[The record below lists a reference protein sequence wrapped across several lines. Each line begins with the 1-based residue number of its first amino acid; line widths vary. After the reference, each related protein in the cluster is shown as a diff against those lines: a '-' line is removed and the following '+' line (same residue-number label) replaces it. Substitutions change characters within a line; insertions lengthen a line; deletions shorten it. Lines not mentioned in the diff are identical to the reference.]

1 VPGARLRGGGGGSGG
16 GAPAGS
22 IAKTNNPTPSEL
34 PRFSVTVAP
43 ANVPDA
49 IIYANPEWPP
59 FPIKVVE
66 PKEVLKLLMLPWHVP
81 PAMRTM
87 AFALVVLSVTEKYI
101 AVVPPYAGNV
111 LFGSKGALLFAPAR
125 VTTATSTSA
134 APGTFTVMLYVP
146 ALAATAYAT
155 NTQLLRH
162 PFPTLTLYLVVH
174 DKEGLDET
182 EGLGVPAISTSA
194 ITTSNS
200 LEP

>member
-1 VPGARLRGGGGGSGG
+1 
-16 GAPAGS
+16 
-22 IAKTNNPTPSEL
+22 
-34 PRFSVTVAP
+34 
-43 ANVPDA
+43 
-49 IIYANPEWPP
+49 
-59 FPIKVVE
+59 
-66 PKEVLKLLMLPWHVP
+66 MLPWHVP

-87 AFALVVLSVTEKYI
+87 AFALVVLIVTEKDI

-111 LFGSKGALLFAPAR
+111 LFGSKGELLFAPAR
-125 VTTATSTSA
+125 VTTATST

>member
-1 VPGARLRGGGGGSGG
+1 
-16 GAPAGS
+16 
-22 IAKTNNPTPSEL
+22 
-34 PRFSVTVAP
+34 
-43 ANVPDA
+43 
-49 IIYANPEWPP
+49 
-59 FPIKVVE
+59 
-66 PKEVLKLLMLPWHVP
+66 MLPWHVP

-87 AFALVVLSVTEKYI
+87 AFALVVLIVTEKDI

-111 LFGSKGALLFAPAR
+111 LFGSKGELLFAPAR
-125 VTTATSTSA
+125 VTTATSTYA

-162 PFPTLTLYLVVH
+162 PFPTLTLCLVV
-174 DKEGLDET
+174 DEKEGLDET

-200 LEP
+200 LEPCVVIDTGVGGLVKEPEKTDESTVIANLYSPHTGIPTMLGAAV